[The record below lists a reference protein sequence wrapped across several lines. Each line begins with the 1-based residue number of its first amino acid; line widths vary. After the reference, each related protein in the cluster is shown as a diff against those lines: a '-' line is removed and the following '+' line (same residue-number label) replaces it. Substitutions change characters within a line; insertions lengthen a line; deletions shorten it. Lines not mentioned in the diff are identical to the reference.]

1 MWEGRLPMVLR
12 RQRKGDKMRWRRLFQ
27 GFAVAA
33 VAMLFASACLS
44 EEGGGGGGG
53 GGQEGEGDGQI
64 EIMYGFGG
72 DQSKGFEGAM
82 KQFSD
87 SSGVTI
93 KFTDASQSFDTLI
106 RPRVQGN
113 NPPDIALFPQPG
125 LMLDFARQGKLQDLS
140 GMIDLERVRGA
151 LIPGALDTGT
161 VDGKVYGVIA
171 SMNVKSLVW
180 YPKKAFEAKGY
191 TVPTT
196 IAELETLTNQI
207 KADGTSPW
215 CVGMESAAATGWVA
229 TDWIEDFV
237 LRYGGPEKYDQWVRH
252 EIPFN
257 DPVVVQAAQEFEKLA
272 LTEGNVFGGRK
283 GVVSN
288 AFATAMNPMFQDPPR
303 CFLHRQGNF
312 ITQKGFI
319 TEKVRANLDEE
330 VGVFQLPGTDAASKP
345 LLIGGDL
352 AGAFSNDADTKKAM
366 EYITSPTFAFSNIAA
381 SSYLSPYKEFDLSK
395 YEDTTTEEI
404 AKLAYGSTVARFD
417 GSDTMPG
424 AVGAGTF
431 WRGMTAWVSG
441 QKSLDEALKDIED
454 SWPS

>member
-1 MWEGRLPMVLR
+1 
-12 RQRKGDKMRWRRLFQ
+12 MRWRR
-27 GFAVAA
+27 FAEGIAAAA

-44 EEGGGGGGG
+44 EPGGGG
-53 GGQEGEGDGQI
+53 EASAGDKQI

-72 DQSKGFEGAM
+72 DQSKGLEGGMAEFI
-82 KQFSD
+82 Q
-87 SSGVTI
+87 SSGIKV

-125 LMLDFARQGKLQDLS
+125 LMLDFAKQGKLQDLS
-140 GMIDLERVRGA
+140 TMLDVEKVRPTLVPGVLEA
-151 LIPGALDTGT
+151 ATL
-161 VDGKVYGVIA
+161 DGKVYGVIV

-191 TVPTT
+191 KVPTT
-196 IAELETLTNQI
+196 IAELESLTNQI

-215 CVGMESAAATGWVA
+215 CVGMKSAAATGWVA
-229 TDWIEDFV
+229 TDWLEDFV

-272 LTEGNVFGGRK
+272 LVEGNVYGGRK

-288 AFATAMNPMFQDPPR
+288 NFGTAINPMFQDPPK
-303 CFLHRQGNF
+303 CYLHKQANF

-319 TEKVRANLDEE
+319 TEKVRQNLDEE
-330 VGVFQLPGTDAASKP
+330 VGVFQLPGTDANNKP
-345 LLIGGDL
+345 LLGGGDL
-352 AGAFSNDADTKKAM
+352 AAAFSNTKRAM
-366 EYITSPTFAFSNIAA
+366 EFITSPDFKFANLAA
-381 SSYLSPYKEFDLSK
+381 ATWLSAHKNFDVSVYPNK
-395 YEDTTTEEI
+395 T
-404 AKLAYGSTVARFD
+404 AQHVARLAYESTVFRFD

-424 AVGAGTF
+424 AVGGGSF
-431 WRGMTAWVSG
+431 WKGMTAWVSG
-441 QKSLDEALKDIED
+441 QKSLDEALKDIEE
-454 SWPS
+454 SWPSG

>member
-44 EEGGGGGGG
+44 EEGGGGGG

-140 GMIDLERVRGA
+140 TILNIEQIRSS

-161 VDGKVYGVIA
+161 LDGKVYGVIA

-207 KADGTSPW
+207 KADGTPPW

-272 LTEGNVFGGRK
+272 LAEGNVFGGRK

-319 TEKVRANLDEE
+319 TEKVRTNLDEE

-366 EYITSPTFAFSNIAA
+366 EYIASPTFAFSNIAA

>member
-1 MWEGRLPMVLR
+1 MAVYRMVLR

-27 GFAVAA
+27 GIAVAA

-44 EEGGGGGGG
+44 EEGDGGGGGSSEG
-53 GGQEGEGDGQI
+53 GAGDKQI

-82 KQFSD
+82 KQFES
-87 SSGVTI
+87 SSGITVKLTE
-93 KFTDASQSFDTLI
+93 ASQSFDTLI

-125 LMLDFARQGKLQDLS
+125 LMLDFAKQGKLQDLGS
-140 GMIDLERVRGA
+140 LLDVERLRGA
-151 LIPGALDTGT
+151 LIPGILETGT
-161 VDGKVYGVIA
+161 QDGKVYGVIA

-196 IAELETLTNQI
+196 IAELESLTSQI
-207 KADGTSPW
+207 KADGTTPW
-215 CVGMESAAATGWVA
+215 CVGMESAAATGWPA
-229 TDWIEDFV
+229 TDWMEDFV

-272 LTEGNVFGGRK
+272 LADGQVFGGRK

-288 AFATAMNPMFQDPPR
+288 NYGTAINPMFDNPPK
-303 CFLHRQGNF
+303 CMLHRQGNF

-319 TEKVRANLDEE
+319 TEKVRPNLDEE
-330 VGVFQLPGTDAASKP
+330 VGVFQLPGTDAANKP
-345 LLIGGDL
+345 LLVGGDL
-352 AGAFSNDADTKKAM
+352 AGAFSSDEDTKKAL
-366 EYITSPTFAFSNIAA
+366 EYIASPSFAFTNMAA
-381 SSYLSPYKEFDLSK
+381 SSYLSPYKEFDLNK

-417 GSDTMPG
+417 GSDLMPG
-424 AVGAGTF
+424 AVGAGSF
-431 WRGMTAWVSG
+431 WKGMTAWVSG

>member
-1 MWEGRLPMVLR
+1 
-12 RQRKGDKMRWRRLFQ
+12 MRWRRFFQ
-27 GFAVAA
+27 GIAVAA
-33 VAMLFASACLS
+33 VAMLLASACLA

-53 GGQEGEGDGQI
+53 GGEGGAGDKQI

-82 KQFSD
+82 QKFAQ
-87 SSGVTI
+87 SSGIQI

-140 GMIDLERVRGA
+140 TMIDIEGLRSTLVPGVLEA
-151 LIPGALDTGT
+151 GT
-161 VDGKVYGVIA
+161 QDGKVYGVIA

-191 TVPTT
+191 KVPTT
-196 IAELETLTNQI
+196 MAELEALTNQI
-207 KADGTSPW
+207 KADGTTPW

-229 TDWIEDFV
+229 TDWIEDLV
-237 LRYGGPEKYDQWVRH
+237 LRVGGPEKYDQWVRH

-257 DPVVVQAAQEFEKLA
+257 DPVVVQAAQQFENLA
-272 LTEGNVFGGRK
+272 LAEGNVFGGRR

-288 AFATAMNPMFQDPPR
+288 NFGTAINPMFQNPPK
-303 CFLHRQGNF
+303 CFLHKQGNF

-319 TEKVRANLDEE
+319 TERIRQNLDEE
-330 VGVFQLPGTDAASKP
+330 IGVFQLPGPDANTKP
-345 LLIGGDL
+345 LLGGGDL
-352 AGAFSNDADTKKAM
+352 AAAFSNDDDTKRAM
-366 EYITSPTFAFSNIAA
+366 EFITSPEFKFENIAA
-381 SSYLSPYKEFDLSK
+381 ATWLSAHKNFDVSQYPNK
-395 YEDTTTEEI
+395 TTQDV
-404 AKLAYGSTVARFD
+404 ARLAYGATVFRFD

-424 AVGAGTF
+424 AVGAGSF
-431 WRGMTAWVSG
+431 WKGMTAWVSG
-441 QKSLDEALKDIED
+441 QKNLEDALNDIEE

>member
-1 MWEGRLPMVLR
+1 
-12 RQRKGDKMRWRRLFQ
+12 LFQ
-27 GFAVAA
+27 GIVVAA

-53 GGQEGEGDGQI
+53 GGEAAAGDKQI

-82 KQFSD
+82 KEFET
-87 SSGVTI
+87 SSGITI

-125 LMLDFARQGKLQDLS
+125 LMLDFAKQGKLQDLGTMLDVNS
-140 GMIDLERVRGA
+140 LKSA
-151 LIPGALDTGT
+151 LVPGVLDVGT
-161 VDGKVYGVIA
+161 QEGKVYGFPVNF
-171 SMNVKSLVW
+171 NVKSLVW

-191 TVPTT
+191 QVPTT
-196 IAELETLTNQI
+196 IAELEALTDKI
-207 KADGTSPW
+207 KADGTTPW
-215 CVGMESAAATGWVA
+215 CVGIESAGATGWVA

-257 DPVVVQAAQEFEKLA
+257 DPVVVQSAQEFEKLA
-272 LTEGNVFGGRK
+272 LADGNVFGGRK
-283 GVVSN
+283 SVVSSN
-288 AFATAMNPMFQDPPR
+288 FATAINPEFDDPPK
-303 CFLHRQGNF
+303 CFLHKQGNF
-312 ITQKGFI
+312 ITQKDFI
-319 TEKVRANLDEE
+319 KESVRQNLDEE
-330 VGVFQLPGTDAASKP
+330 VGVFQLPGTDANNKP
-345 LLIGGDL
+345 LLVGGDL
-352 AGAFSNDADTKKAM
+352 AGAFTNDDDVKKALEFM
-366 EYITSPTFAFSNIAA
+366 SSPQFKFSNIATA
-381 SSYLSPYKEFDLSK
+381 TWLSAVKSFDLGQ
-395 YEDTTTEEI
+395 YPNETTKTV
-404 AKLAYGSTVARFD
+404 AKLAYESTVSRFD

-424 AVGAGTF
+424 AVGAGSF
-431 WRGMTAWVSG
+431 WKDMTAWISG